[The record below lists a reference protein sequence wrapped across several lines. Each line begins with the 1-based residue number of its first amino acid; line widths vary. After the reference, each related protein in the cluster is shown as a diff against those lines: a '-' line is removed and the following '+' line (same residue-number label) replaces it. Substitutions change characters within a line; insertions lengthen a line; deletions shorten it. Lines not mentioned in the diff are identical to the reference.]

1 MIKGSNKKTNRMGRQ
16 IVVRIMIAIIVAFTI
31 LGVCT
36 ISILF
41 NKLTEF
47 AKTSFHAVTTGLSS
61 SVENLQI
68 SESLNDN
75 SLSDLNLEKLKSEIS
90 KYHSN
95 IEMFSDSISLITK
108 KDGEYV
114 YIFGIEGSKKHEN
127 NEKLNEI
134 NDMLIGAY
142 ETGEAQVS
150 DFNVTFLWKR
160 NPIDFYIPIQVSDNQ
175 NLVIHT
181 TIKTDLIDII
191 LIAIIGTFIGLLLIV
206 LFIVNI
212 IVNIVV
218 RSEMKAVEVLV
229 HKVQEI
235 SNLEG
240 DLTKRIEIKSN
251 NEVGLLADHVNNL
264 LNTVHELMITI
275 KDSSGYLLSS
285 TNSFQEM
292 MLTTKESTNQ
302 LEDSVS
308 DSERAIEI
316 RNCGEQEVNKRITQ
330 INDAVSQVT
339 LHVEKVAEFAVK
351 TSDEVIDGQKIINSM
366 KKYVGETV
374 EQVSDTGK
382 HVKNLEEESNQINVI
397 IDSIRNIAKQTN
409 LLALNASIEAARAGE
424 SGKGFGVVADEVRK
438 LAEESSKQVV
448 LIESLIR
455 NIQSSIG
462 QTQTSM
468 ESVLVNIKEESDM
481 MNQVEDRFTIM
492 TDSIATVSAMAQ
504 EAYGTTEEIKDFSDS
519 VMNEMNQMNENFKQS
534 DRVIEQMIESVI
546 AQNNQVLGMSNQID
560 TISEITEKL
569 ERKIHKLKL

>member
-1 MIKGSNKKTNRMGRQ
+1 MIKSSNKKTNRMGRQ

-68 SESLNDN
+68 SESVKDN
-75 SLSDLNLEKLKSEIS
+75 SLSEINLERLKSELS

-95 IEMFSDSISLITK
+95 IEMFSDSISLIAK

-114 YIFGIEGSKKHEN
+114 YITGIEGSVKHEN
-127 NEKLNEI
+127 NDKVNVI
-134 NDMLIGAY
+134 NDMLINAY

-150 DFNVTFLWKR
+150 DFNATFIWKR
-160 NPIDFYIPIQVSDNQ
+160 NPIDFYIPIQLSDNQ
-175 NLVIHT
+175 NMVIHT

-191 LIAIIGTFIGLLLIV
+191 LIAIIGAFIGLLLIV

-212 IVNIVV
+212 IVNLVV
-218 RSEMKAVEVLV
+218 KSEMKAVEVLV

-235 SNLEG
+235 SKLEG

-251 NEVGLLADHVNNL
+251 NEVGLLANHVNNL
-264 LNTVHELMITI
+264 LNTVHEIMVTI
-275 KDSSGYLLSS
+275 KVSSGYLLSS

-292 MLTTKESTNQ
+292 MLSTKEATNK
-302 LEDSVS
+302 LEGTVS
-308 DSERAIEI
+308 ESEKAIEI
-316 RNCGEQEVNKRITQ
+316 RNSAEQEVNKRITQ
-330 INDAVSQVT
+330 INDAIRQVT
-339 LHVEKVAEFAVK
+339 LHVEEVAEIAVK
-351 TSDEVIDGQKIINSM
+351 TSDGVMDGQNIINSM

-397 IDSIRNIAKQTN
+397 IDSIRSIAKQTN

-424 SGKGFGVVADEVRK
+424 NGRGFGVVAEEVRK

-455 NIQSSIG
+455 SIQSSIG
-462 QTQTSM
+462 QTQISM
-468 ESVLVNIKEESDM
+468 ESVLANIKVESDM
-481 MNQVEDRFTIM
+481 MDKVEKSFTIM
-492 TDSIATVSAMAQ
+492 NDSITTVSAKAQ
-504 EAYGTTEEIKDFSDS
+504 EAYGTTEEIKDFSDR
-519 VMNEMNQMNENFKQS
+519 VMNEINQMNENSKQS
-534 DRVIEQMIESVI
+534 DRVIEQMIDSVV
-546 AQNNQVLGMSNQID
+546 AQNNQVLGMSDQID

-569 ERKIHKLKL
+569 ENKIHKLKL